1 MVGVDRDRPVHR
13 QLLLTAI
20 AVNLCV
26 PVLYAVNADWLM
38 TGELYDNL
46 VVVVQVSLPK

>member
-1 MVGVDRDRPVHR
+1 VVVVDKDRPVHR

-20 AVNLCV
+20 AVNLYV
-26 PVLYAVNADWLM
+26 PALYAVSVDWLM